1 MSPKFK
7 SQLKELISYGFFGV
21 LTTLVNMVVFYIFDS
36 VLGVQ
41 YLFANAIAIILS
53 ILFAYVTNKLFVFS
67 SKTETFK
74 ETLNE
79 FFKFIGARLL
89 TGGVDML
96 TMWALVDGLT
106 LDTNLAKLLTQ
117 FVVMVL
123 NYVFSKLFI
132 FK

>member
-21 LTTLVNMVVFYIFDS
+21 LTTIVNMGVFYILDS
-36 VLGVQ
+36 LLGVQ
-41 YLFANAIAIILS
+41 YLYANAIAIIIS

-67 SKTETFK
+67 SKTESFK

-89 TGGVDML
+89 TGGIDML